1 MEFDT
6 PSTDILDLL
15 FDDSCGLLK
24 DDLPQFGTDL
34 DISSTE
40 STKQSLLGGTVD
52 SDLTNFNSLSNIN
65 FGDVDLLSDN
75 LFDSLLNDVKPST
88 LSEGEP
94 PVKRKAF
101 HSDHDYIA
109 HKSPS
114 EHSDSGLSSA
124 SDDIASPSRLSP
136 NSEKN
141 MTDDQL
147 EMFSAKFSSDS
158 HSFNHTF
165 NISPFSDNA
174 SDDLLADDFSPGH
187 PANSCLSHTVD
198 TTTADLEDY
207 DFSLCGNDTDDIS
220 IDFDFEALQSATL
233 QPDLHTRGTQSVL
246 LVNSSNKRVIP
257 VQRASKKETSLPF
270 TMKDIDPHVTSTT
283 HFPELRLTDEE
294 KELLAREGVT
304 LPTNLPLTRDEERVL
319 KAVRR
324 KIRNKISAKESR
336 KRKQGY
342 VDGLE
347 QRVKMCT
354 AENRELLKKVE
365 TLEKQNV
372 SLITQLKR
380 VQSLVGKSKM
390 PAQASTCVMVL
401 LLSFAF
407 FVVPNLNPFGSE
419 DESLPSLSGQTPS
432 VRGKAR
438 SLLGHEMEKASEVD
452 EDPYGVSQR
461 PAAPW
466 DVPATEKVSALV
478 PEEVVQTIKAEDLAV
493 DINSPKGKPK
503 EPALI
508 FTKEDPMETE
518 PIPILSR
525 DVKIEFPGVGKNVLL
540 MAGTS
545 SYENNNQN
553 LTEDPAESD
562 IEIDVEK

>member
-24 DDLPQFGTDL
+24 DDLPHFGTDFL
-34 DISSTE
+34 DNLGLGSYGNG
-40 STKQSLLGGTVD
+40 KQHFVGSPLGP
-52 SDLTNFNSLSNIN
+52 DLTNSNTIGLN
-65 FGDVDLLSDN
+65 DVDLLSDN
-75 LFDSLLNDVKPST
+75 LFDNLINNAQTATLN
-88 LSEGEP
+88 EGEP
-94 PVKRKAF
+94 PVKRQAF

-114 EHSDSGLSSA
+114 EHSDSGVSSE
-124 SDDIASPSRLSP
+124 SDDFTSLSRLSP

-147 EMFSAKFSSDS
+147 EMFSTKFSPD
-158 HSFNHTF
+158 SFNFSHTF
-165 NISPFSDNA
+165 DVSPFSDHTT
-174 SDDLLADDFSPGH
+174 DDFLAEDFTSEKLP
-187 PANSCLSHTVD
+187 NSCLTHTVD
-198 TTTADLEDY
+198 TTTTDLEDY

-220 IDFDFEALQSATL
+220 IDFDFDALQPPSL
-233 QPDLHTRGTQSVL
+233 SPDLHTKGTQSVL
-246 LVNSSNKRVIP
+246 LVNGSNRRVIP
-257 VQRASKKETSLPF
+257 VQRASKKDISLPF
-270 TMKDIDPHVTSTT
+270 TVKDVDPHVTSTT

-372 SLITQLKR
+372 TLISQLKR
-380 VQSLVGKSKM
+380 VQSLVNKSKM

-407 FVVPNLNPFGSE
+407 FVVPTLNPFGGE
-419 DESLPSLSGQTPS
+419 DEALTSLSGQTSS

-438 SLLGHEMEKASEVD
+438 SLLGHEASLQSETD

-466 DVPATEKVSALV
+466 DVSDKFSSLVSEETVRPIKKEIMDLEVDSEK
-478 PEEVVQTIKAEDLAV
+478 EEKP
-493 DINSPKGKPK
+493 SP
-503 EPALI
+503 LL
-508 FTKEDPMETE
+508 FTKEEREEVE
-518 PIPILSR
+518 PTHITSR
-525 DVKIEFPGVGKNVLL
+525 DIKIEFPGLRGQTVSVAEVISN
-540 MAGTS
+540 
-545 SYENNNQN
+545 ENNQN
-553 LTEDPAESD
+553 LTEEQWESD

>member
-24 DDLPQFGTDL
+24 DDLPHFGTDL
-34 DISSTE
+34 SLDNVCLGNG
-40 STKQSLLGGTVD
+40 KQSIHGSSGSTD
-52 SDLTNFNSLSNIN
+52 FSNSFNFN
-65 FGDVDLLSDN
+65 DVDLLSDN
-75 LFDSLLNDVKPST
+75 LFDKYLNST
-88 LSEGEP
+88 EQVNEDEP

-114 EHSDSGLSSA
+114 EHSDSGVSSE
-124 SDDIASPSRLSP
+124 SDDFTNLSRLSP

-147 EMFSAKFSSDS
+147 EMFTAKFSPDS
-158 HSFNHTF
+158 FNFNHTF
-165 NISPFSDNA
+165 DVSPFSDNTT
-174 SDDLLADDFSPGH
+174 DDFLTDEFGAEKLPH
-187 PANSCLSHTVD
+187 SCLSHTVD

-207 DFSLCGNDTDDIS
+207 DFSLCGNDTDNIS
-220 IDFDFEALQSATL
+220 IDFDFDALQTPSL
-233 QPDLHTRGTQSVL
+233 SPDLHSRGTQSVL
-246 LVNSSNKRVIP
+246 LVNGSNRRVIP
-257 VQRASKKETSLPF
+257 VQRASKKDGSLPF
-270 TMKDIDPHVTSTT
+270 TVKDIDPHVTSTT

-372 SLITQLKR
+372 SLISQLKR
-380 VQSLVGKSKM
+380 VQSLVNKSKM

-407 FVVPNLNPFGSE
+407 FVVPTLNPFGGE
-419 DESLPSLSGQTPS
+419 DENLTSLTSQTSS

-438 SLLGHEMEKASEVD
+438 SLLGHEASSSSETD

-461 PAAPW
+461 PPAPW
-466 DVPATEKVSALV
+466 DVPASDKFSIAV
-478 PEEVVQTIKAEDLAV
+478 PEEAVHTIKKEVPDMDLLS
-493 DINSPKGKPK
+493 NK
-503 EPALI
+503 EEKHSSLI
-508 FTKEDPMETE
+508 FTKEDSKEVKPTHIM
-518 PIPILSR
+518 SR
-525 DVKIEFPGVGKNVLL
+525 DIKIELPTPQIPAMTMRESFS
-540 MAGTS
+540 ADTH
-545 SYENNNQN
+545 QN
-553 LTEDPAESD
+553 STEELSESD